1 MCYHFKEFH
10 QSDEELDFDITNT
23 KKLTTAQIKRKIEK
37 VSGIPAENISK
48 LQRLERNDV
57 LKELRM
63 SGLTIGQLQRATGI
77 SRGIITNAK

>member
-1 MCYHFKEFH
+1 MCLNH
-10 QSDEELDFDITNT
+10 
-23 KKLTTAQIKRKIEK
+23 KKHIWNEVWKIEK

-48 LQRLERNDV
+48 LQRLERNYV

-77 SRGIITNAK
+77 SRGIM

>member
-1 MCYHFKEFH
+1 M
-10 QSDEELDFDITNT
+10 DFDITNT

-48 LQRLERNDV
+48 LQRLERNYV

>member
-1 MCYHFKEFH
+1 M
-10 QSDEELDFDITNT
+10 
-23 KKLTTAQIKRKIEK
+23 

-48 LQRLERNDV
+48 LQRLERNYV